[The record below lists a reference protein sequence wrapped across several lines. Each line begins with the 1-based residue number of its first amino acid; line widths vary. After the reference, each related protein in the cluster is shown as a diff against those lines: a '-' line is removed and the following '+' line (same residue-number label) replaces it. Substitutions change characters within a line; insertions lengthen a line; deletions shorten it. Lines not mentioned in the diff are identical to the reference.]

1 MSARQRVSRKAIW
14 LRLAK
19 TMAFEVEER
28 EALSLLQGIEN
39 GTLQGNSA
47 SYRVSEADPALI
59 YLIFTWLR
67 SRYGADHPAAE
78 GVIGRLVELSANHSI
93 KAQLKEGKEDAIAC
107 WFESE
112 HSYKEFDATRF
123 ISLIVEKLEG

>member
-1 MSARQRVSRKAIW
+1 MG
-14 LRLAK
+14 
-19 TMAFEVEER
+19 FEVEER

-39 GTLQGNSA
+39 GTLQG
-47 SYRVSEADPALI
+47 SYRVSEADPALV

-93 KAQLKEGKEDAIAC
+93 KAQLKEGKEDVIAC

-112 HSYKEFDATRF
+112 HSYKEFDATSF